1 MIKEIVKDQF
11 ILGQKSKEATL
22 EDLPIALDLL
32 DTIKAHEENCV
43 GIAANMIG
51 ELKRIVV
58 INDHNHYIIM
68 MNPRIL
74 KTSWTYYETE
84 EGCLSHEGVKKVK
97 RYEKVKVE
105 YRDENWKIKLKHFK
119 SSVMTA
125 IRRDANIIYL
135 IIEKRINR
143 IVFS

>member
-51 ELKRIVV
+51 ELKR
-58 INDHNHYIIM
+58 
-68 MNPRIL
+68 L
-74 KTSWTYYETE
+74 
-84 EGCLSHEGVKKVK
+84 L
-97 RYEKVKVE
+97 
-105 YRDENWKIKLKHFK
+105 
-119 SSVMTA
+119 
-125 IRRDANIIYL
+125 
-135 IIEKRINR
+135 
-143 IVFS
+143 